1 MKWLERLLLGM
12 ISWVD
17 LDRQG
22 RGGICFSL
30 PGRSPKRMAQEAP
43 VIGAASLPAPGT
55 VTWGASTEGKEGLL
69 ESVHRS

>member
-1 MKWLERLLLGM
+1 
-12 ISWVD
+12 
-17 LDRQG
+17 
-22 RGGICFSL
+22 
-30 PGRSPKRMAQEAP
+30 MAQEAP